1 MSTMTIDAMNRRV
14 YMAGLSLAQFIGYEN
29 TEDFCRH
36 TVLIVGDISAD
47 RILHFSGADCG
58 AGEVAFGPGDAGA
71 EASPGGKAPL
81 KWSAYWAAAVKRY
94 VPAEYRPQV
103 ERFFSCR
110 YMKNLYERGGRQD
123 SLEHPCIIGDGQRW
137 VRTTYQL
144 EPTETGHIQATTAVI
159 DISRFRENE
168 LRLTNM
174 ATRDGLTGL
183 TNRVTAQEQITAA
196 LAAAPDSPAAIAV
209 IDIDN
214 FKQINDRYGHEHG
227 DRILLNFADEL
238 QEYFASDV
246 LVSRTGGDEFL
257 LFFPDT
263 EQEQAEQLIAAFA
276 EKEHF
281 GFADERAASDPADD
295 RPTPFY
301 FYASIGY
308 AMYPSQ
314 GTDYEQLAA
323 RADEAMYA
331 AKVSKHTHHM
341 LYNKESIPSHR
352 SGMGFS
358 LRDLAGGM
366 PAGVMVCRAD
376 EDRSILFA
384 NPELVRMLACEDEDD
399 LMDFTGGRFAAV
411 MESLPAERAQKAP
424 AASPP
429 GGEAPNRRYRQY
441 RIRSK
446 TGEVVNVEEYTR
458 LLATDHYGE
467 VQYAVLHDMDRIGK

>member
-1 MSTMTIDAMNRRV
+1 MSTMTIDSMNRRV

-36 TVLIVGDISAD
+36 TVLIVGDITAD
-47 RILHFSGADCG
+47 RILHFSSADCG
-58 AGEVAFGPGDAGA
+58 AGEVAF
-71 EASPGGKAPL
+71 SPGGAGAAPDAAGTADGSNAASRL
-81 KWSAYWAAAVKRY
+81 KWSAYWAAAVKKY
-94 VPAEYRPQV
+94 VPSEYQPQV

-123 SLEHPCIIGDGQRW
+123 SLEHPCIIGDSQRW

-144 EPTETGHIQATTAVI
+144 EPTETGHIQATAAVI

-227 DRILLNFADEL
+227 DRILLNFADEM
-238 QEYFASDV
+238 QEYFSSDV
-246 LVSRTGGDEFL
+246 LISRTGGDEFL

-263 EQEQAEQLIAAFA
+263 EQEQAEQIIADFA

-281 GFADERAASDPADD
+281 GFADSGVSSA
-295 RPTPFY
+295 PFY
-301 FYASIGY
+301 FYTSIGY
-308 AMYPSQ
+308 AMYPAQ
-314 GTDYEQLAA
+314 GTGYEQLTAL
-323 RADEAMYA
+323 ADEAMYA
-331 AKVSKHTHHM
+331 AKVSKQTHHM
-341 LYNKESIPSHR
+341 QYDKESIPAHR
-352 SGMGFS
+352 PGMGFS

-366 PAGVMVCRAD
+366 PAGVLVCRAD
-376 EDRSILFA
+376 EERSILFA
-384 NPELVRMLACEDEDD
+384 NPEIVRMAECEDLDD
-399 LMDFTGGRFAAV
+399 LMDFTGGKVSTNDLISDAKGAPGRGYGQYQLRTKTGRLMRVEAYTRILRTDHFGEVCYAV
-411 MESLPAERAQKAP
+411 M
-424 AASPP
+424 
-429 GGEAPNRRYRQY
+429 
-441 RIRSK
+441 
-446 TGEVVNVEEYTR
+446 
-458 LLATDHYGE
+458 
-467 VQYAVLHDMDRIGK
+467 HDMDKRSE